1 MLFLIK
7 YQHLE
12 ISFISFHWYLIMD
25 NAYDK
30 RKALN
35 LGTTPRQEL
44 SIRKE
49 LDDVALQTINEIAIA
64 KAQVLAQ
71 PPDSVERLKM

>member
-1 MLFLIK
+1 
-7 YQHLE
+7 
-12 ISFISFHWYLIMD
+12 MD
-25 NAYDK
+25 NAYAK

-35 LGTTPRQEL
+35 LGTTTPRQEL